1 MRSHFFLIS
10 AVGLASPA
18 PQYSRSVEFSPGDNE
33 ACKCNGHLDSEN
45 QGECNQWSSE
55 RQQQAN
61 ALAFLCRSPHCNV
74 PQLSKVHREE
84 KPFCYVDPGTCLDG
98 VESSTEGRWR
108 STSQGAEWSYYHR
121 SESACEK
128 SRSVEFSPS
137 DDSQVNFPSEE
148 DDRGNYCWCESE
160 LAPFQSHHQSFLV
173 DTRRGYQ
180 HVVNLPQCGAGER
193 LVCRREHGNGAPTRR
208 PPLPTLPTT
217 STTTTT
223 TTPRPN
229 LPTLPPSPPTL
240 PTPSQSPPTLPS
252 RDPAV
257 EDREPLVK
265 TTCSCNGQLNNAQRG
280 LKACESKHQG
290 YKWCYVEPG
299 SCSDETIS
307 TKTGKTWSHHAC
319 LVETSP

>member
-1 MRSHFFLIS
+1 MRSHFFLLS

-18 PQYSRSVEFSPGDNE
+18 PQYSRSVEFSPSDNQ

-45 QGECNQWSSE
+45 QGECNRWSLRVSGE

-98 VESSTEGRWR
+98 VASSTEGRWR
-108 STSQGAEWSYYHR
+108 STSQGAEWSYYHW
-121 SESACEK
+121 SQSACEK
-128 SRSVEFSPS
+128 TTSVEFSPS

-148 DDRGNYCWCESE
+148 DDQGNYCWCESD
-160 LAPFQSHHQSFLV
+160 LAPFESHHQSFLV

-193 LVCRREHGNGAPTRR
+193 LVCRREHGNRAPTRR

-217 STTTTT
+217 ST

-240 PTPSQSPPTLPS
+240 PTPPQSPPTLPS
-252 RDPAV
+252 RDSAV
-257 EDREPLVK
+257 EDSEPLVK

-299 SCSDETIS
+299 QCSDETIS
-307 TKTGKTWSHHAC
+307 ATTGKTWSHDAC

>member
-1 MRSHFFLIS
+1 MRSHFFLLS
-10 AVGLASPA
+10 AVCLASPA

-84 KPFCYVDPGTCLDG
+84 KPFCYVDPGNCVDG

-108 STSQGAEWSYYHR
+108 STSQGAEWSYYHW
-121 SESACEK
+121 SQSACEK

-148 DDRGNYCWCESE
+148 DDRGNYCWCESD
-160 LAPFQSHHQSFLV
+160 LAPFESHHQSFVV

-193 LVCRREHGNGAPTRR
+193 LVCRREHGSGAPTRR

-217 STTTTT
+217 PTTTTT

-240 PTPSQSPPTLPS
+240 PTPPKSPPTLPS

-280 LKACESKHQG
+280 LKACGSKYQG

-299 SCSDETIS
+299 NCSDETIS
-307 TKTGKTWSHHAC
+307 ATTGKTWSHAAC
-319 LVETSP
+319 MVETSP

>member
-1 MRSHFFLIS
+1 MRSHFFLLS
-10 AVGLASPA
+10 AVCLASPA

-45 QGECNQWSSE
+45 QGECNRWS
-55 RQQQAN
+55 
-61 ALAFLCRSPHCNV
+61 L
-74 PQLSKVHREE
+74 REE

-148 DDRGNYCWCESE
+148 DDRGSYCWCESD
-160 LAPFQSHHQSFLV
+160 LAPFESHHQSFVV

-299 SCSDETIS
+299 QCSDETIS
-307 TKTGKTWSHHAC
+307 TKTGKTWSHAAC